1 MVTGDH
7 GGDTENEITTAMFVY
22 SPVYPLQTNFS
33 RQNNVVSQV
42 DFVPTLSLLLGI
54 PVPFSN
60 MGRIVLECVPSTVFQ
75 PIFNSVFLLWQ
86 NVEQITTYIKEY
98 SYSNSQ
104 LAVSKQIDLVWK
116 HYYRLKEMWLNI
128 NNDNVST
135 FVRECDSY
143 METVLHMCQD
153 IWVQFNWW
161 FIAFGTSCMGLTVI
175 LWFIIIGEPAVSSG
189 YRYLSQLYP
198 LLVISSCFTLF
209 FVPFFSLLFSVSLE
223 LIMYTLGEF
232 CFILFLIRLCF
243 NRYSNV
249 KFVFQLKYNHR
260 STNFFIFGVYF
271 CSLLALFANSFILK
285 EASVMLFFS
294 LSCMWMLVFHCC
306 QFNYLLSIRSVTD
319 VLKILAQFF
328 RTKIITYA
336 ILISI
341 GFRIAFM
348 FLRCREDEDNCQH
361 EITEK
366 YNISLEIVAII
377 FLTLFVSVWR
387 TQIKIVNFSLCQR
400 LAKLCTILLSMYWLS
415 EMAGVSVQWF
425 RFIDKI
431 PAVVLIICTIM
442 ICYLLCN
449 PLLYLTDDWKDKY
462 CTVESKCG
470 IFIENESLI
479 FDSAWAN
486 ISVFFCIASCT
497 LLGQQYAVST
507 ISMFVCC
514 HYLTKLLNSFEDSS
528 SLLGK
533 KLLIKLISSEE
544 EHVYMFTFIL

>member
-1 MVTGDH
+1 
-7 GGDTENEITTAMFVY
+7 MFVY

-33 RQNNVVSQV
+33 RQNNIVSQV
-42 DFVPTLSLLLGI
+42 DIVPTLSSLLGI

-60 MGRIVLECVPSTVFQ
+60 MGRIILECVPSPAFQ
-75 PIFNSVFLLWQ
+75 LVFNSVFLFWQ

-104 LAVSKQIDLVWK
+104 LGVSKQIDLVWK
-116 HYYRLKEMWLNI
+116 HYNRLKEMWQNI
-128 NNDNVST
+128 NDDNVST

-143 METVLHMCQD
+143 METVLRMCQEV
-153 IWVQFNWW
+153 WVQFNWW
-161 FIAFGTSCMGLTVI
+161 MIAFGISCMGLTVL
-175 LWFIIIGEPAVSSG
+175 LWVVIIGGSAVSNG
-189 YRYLSQLYP
+189 CRYLLQLYP
-198 LLVISSCFTLF
+198 LLVISSCFTLILVLF
-209 FVPFFSLLFSVSLE
+209 CSLLFSVSLE
-223 LIMYTLGEF
+223 LVMYTLGEF
-232 CFILFLIRLCF
+232 CFILFLVLVCF
-243 NRYSNV
+243 NRYWNV

-260 STNFFIFGVYF
+260 SVNFFIFSVYF

-294 LSCMWMLVFHCC
+294 LSCIWMLVFHCY
-306 QFNYLLSIRSVTD
+306 QFNCALSVRSITD
-319 VLKILAQFF
+319 VLKILVQFF

-336 ILISI
+336 VLISI

-348 FLRCREDEDNCQH
+348 FLRCREDEEDCQH

-366 YNISLEIVAII
+366 YKISREIVAII
-377 FLTLFVSVWR
+377 FLTLFVSFWQ

-400 LAKLCTILLSMYWLS
+400 LAKLCSILLSMYWLR
-415 EMAGVSVQWF
+415 EMSGTSAQWF
-425 RFIDKI
+425 HFIDKI
-431 PAVVLIICTIM
+431 PALVLIICTTM
-442 ICYLLCN
+442 VFYLLCN

-462 CTVESKCG
+462 CTVESECG
-470 IFIENESLI
+470 IFFENESLI

-514 HYLTKLLNSFEDSS
+514 HYLTKLLNLFEDSS

-533 KLLIKLISSEE
+533 KLLIQLISSKK
-544 EHVYMFTFIL
+544 EHVHIFNFTL